1 MTLAIEPATADAI
14 WDRLDRALT
23 TMAAA
28 IRSAYPRA
36 LVEVTRLEAAFFPLG
51 GTLVVS
57 RDADRQEDVVVSIDG
72 QSTDGRLRLTA
83 DIACGEGHV
92 LADGPAL
99 ELGLADAPDLLSAV
113 EPWLAEIEHFLEH
126 QLPVVLEEAAPDD

>member
-1 MTLAIEPATADAI
+1 MSSAIEPATADAI

-51 GTLVVS
+51 GTLAVS

-72 QSTDGRLRLTA
+72 QTSDGRLRLTA
-83 DIACGEGHV
+83 DIACGDGHV
-92 LADGPAL
+92 LADGPSL
-99 ELGLADAPDLLSAV
+99 ELALSGTPDLLSAV
-113 EPWLAEIEHFLEH
+113 EPWIVEIEHFLEH
-126 QLPVVLEEAAPDD
+126 QLPLVLEEAAPDE